1 MPRTHPKVSYLLEA
15 QCLTPDGA
23 AALVENAFRVLEG
36 RWKLAIVFRLFA
48 FDSLRYSELERSLPG
63 VSQKVLAQRLREL
76 ERDGIV
82 GRTVHPEVP
91 PRVEY
96 CLTERG
102 RALRPVLGSLREW
115 SVSGKVTEG
124 AFDRTVS
131 GDE

>member
-15 QCLTPDGA
+15 QCLAPDGA
-23 AALVENAFRVLEG
+23 AAQVEKAFLALDG
-36 RWKLAIVFRLFA
+36 RWKLTILFRLFA
-48 FDSLRYSELERSLPG
+48 FAKLRFSELERSLPG

-76 ERDGIV
+76 ERDGII

-102 RALRPVLGSLREW
+102 KALRPALALLRAW
-115 SVSGKVTEG
+115 SASTNVTER
-124 AFDRTVS
+124 AFDRTVE